1 MCQYTV
7 TLRERETD
15 RELKIKECLMVKDIS
30 VIPGMGKEIYEI
42 SILGE
47 IMYILKSV
55 FLSVTN
61 LAKNKLNYYYGIYT

>member
-15 RELKIKECLMVKDIS
+15 RELKIKECLMVEDIS

-47 IMYILKSV
+47 IMHILKSV
-55 FLSVTN
+55 FFKCDKFS
-61 LAKNKLNYYYGIYT
+61 KE

>member
-1 MCQYTV
+1 
-7 TLRERETD
+7 
-15 RELKIKECLMVKDIS
+15 MVEDIS